1 MLKSKPLCWILL
13 TLLLNC
19 GVVSAAQEDEP
30 QTAVV
35 PVRSQSAAKL
45 AATVGQALRDGKTR
59 VAIVADPETNVLV
72 VRGKAADVKETATLL
87 RTLDQPPAMITIEVE
102 ISVKSPDGGSSKVID
117 KVRLTTLE
125 NKAAKVQLGQQVAV
139 PTGFSRSPGG
149 RGTQVA
155 TQNQQFGTIL
165 QAVAVDGP
173 DGITIDLSIEKSWLE
188 PAKDSK
194 DLTGSSKFI
203 LTSESTVRVAHGK
216 SQKIAVSASSG
227 VSTREAIIEVSAVSD
242 SSRAGR
248 TSRDVGSHAPQRL
261 RGRPD
266 RSRGRS
272 DSSSRGSVGRGGN
285 PSPTNVDGMAA
296 RMFSYLDSD
305 KDGKV
310 SKSER
315 ERAGQLLKTLG
326 LGDAEEVSRDLFFE
340 KVRSKYAGAV
350 RQNAERREQQRMDK
364 PKRDDPDGEK

>member
-19 GVVSAAQEDEP
+19 GVVSAAQEDKP

-35 PVRSQSAAKL
+35 PVRGRSAAKL

-59 VAIVADPETNVLV
+59 VAISADPEANVLV
-72 VRGKAADVKETATLL
+72 VRGNATEVKETTTLL

-102 ISVKSPDGGSSKVID
+102 ISVKSPDDGSSRMID

-139 PTGFSRSPGG
+139 PTGSTRSFGG
-149 RGTQVA
+149 RGTQVSM
-155 TQNQQFGTIL
+155 QNQQFGTIL
-165 QAVAVDGP
+165 EAVAVDGP
-173 DGITIDLSIEKSWLE
+173 DGITIDLTVEKSWLE
-188 PAKDSK
+188 PARDSK
-194 DLTGSSKFI
+194 DLTGSSKFV
-203 LTSESTVRVAHGK
+203 LTSQSTIRVADGK
-216 SQKIAVSASSG
+216 SHKIAVSASSG

-242 SSRAGR
+242 SSRGGR
-248 TSRDVGSHAPQRL
+248 TSRDVGSNAAQRL
-261 RGRPD
+261 PGRSD

-272 DSSSRGSVGRGGN
+272 SSARGPFGRGGN

-350 RQNAERREQQRMDK
+350 RQNAERRGRQGSDK
-364 PKRDDPDGEK
+364 PKRDNPDGEK